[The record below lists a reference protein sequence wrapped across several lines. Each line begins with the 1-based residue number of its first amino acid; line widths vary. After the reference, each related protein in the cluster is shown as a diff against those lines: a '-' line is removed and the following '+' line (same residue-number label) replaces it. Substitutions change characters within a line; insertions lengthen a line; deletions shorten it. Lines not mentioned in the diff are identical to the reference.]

1 MTRTL
6 HTSRRDA
13 LKMLGG
19 VPLLPLAASAAG
31 GASFLFRAGPAFA
44 TPAVTSASF
53 VSMAAPTLDNAAAM
67 ATTSVGSSLS
77 VTFSDGTQQSYA
89 LSYEPFFVT
98 GAEVPDGKGGTVIAG
113 GYYDINGKPILDDPS
128 SEAQKPQF
136 FSDCPDGL
144 SLINLDNASVEGVQ
158 GNALFAVVQFEYTS
172 LNAAGGKMYG
182 LLPSPIAVLTLD
194 QDKNSGRLKLVKY
207 SVVDTAAANGLWITC
222 GASLS
227 PWNTHLSSEE
237 YEPDATVAENKQ
249 LAGFSQNLF
258 GDPAKANPYHYG
270 HLPEVTVNPDGT
282 GSVTKH
288 YCLGRISHELVQ
300 VMPDERTVLMG
311 DDATNGGLFMFVADK
326 ARDLSSGALYVA
338 KWNQKT
344 KENGGSADL
353 SWIRLGHATSDQV
366 KALADSLKA
375 ADILDVKI
383 EDPKDPSYVQIPYSG
398 KPNWV
403 KFTAG
408 QELAAAFLETHRY
421 AAVKGGSLGFTKME
435 GTSVNAKDK
444 VAYSVISYVKK
455 EMKNGSGGISVDGPN
470 AGAIYAL
477 NMKGGQADDT
487 GAAIDSEWVPV
498 DMAAVPEL
506 VGQDLETPDEMGNL
520 AAIDK
525 LGNPDNIKFSE
536 RLRTLFIGEDSGTH
550 VNNYLWAFNVDTRQ
564 LSRLLS
570 TPSGAESTGLHAVDD
585 ANGFTYI
592 MSNFQHAGDWE
603 LEKDASGNVTGGL
616 HVKVYEKL
624 TPLIK
629 ANYADARGKL
639 GGAVGYLSG
648 MPAAS

>member
-1 MTRTL
+1 MT
-6 HTSRRDA
+6 HPIQTSRRNA

-19 VPLLPLAASAAG
+19 APLLPLAASAAG

-77 VTFSDGTQQSYA
+77 VTFSDGTQQNYA

-98 GAEVPDGKGGTVIAG
+98 GAEVPDGKGGTLIAG
-113 GYYDINGKPILDDPS
+113 GYYDINGKPILDDSS

-136 FSDCPDGL
+136 FSDCPDGF
-144 SLINLDNASVEGVQ
+144 SLLKPENASVEGVQ

-194 QDKNSGRLKLVKY
+194 QDKSSGRLKLVKY
-207 SVVDTAAANGLWITC
+207 SPVD
-222 GASLS
+222 
-227 PWNTHLSSEE
+227 NTHLSSEE

-326 ARDLSSGALYVA
+326 ARDLSSGTLYVA

-353 SWIRLGHATSDQV
+353 GWIKLGHATSDQV

-375 ADILDVKI
+375 ADILDVKT

-403 KFTAG
+403 KFSPG

-444 VAYSVISYVKK
+444 VAYSVISYIKK

-498 DMAAVPEL
+498 DMAAVPAL
-506 VGQDLETPDEMGNL
+506 VGQDLDTPDEMGNL

>member
-98 GAEVPDGKGGTVIAG
+98 GAEVPDGKGGTLIAG
-113 GYYDINGKPILDDPS
+113 GYYDIKGKPILDDSS

-136 FSDCPDGL
+136 FSDCPDGF
-144 SLINLDNASVEGVQ
+144 SLLKLDNAAVEGVQ

-207 SVVDTAAANGLWITC
+207 SVVDTAAVNGLWITC

-237 YEPDATVAENKQ
+237 YEPDATLAENKQ

-326 ARDLSSGALYVA
+326 ARDLSSGTLYVA

-353 SWIRLGHATSDQV
+353 GWLKLGHATSDQV

-375 ADILDVKI
+375 ADILDVKT
-383 EDPKDPSYVQIPYSG
+383 EDPQDPGYVQIPYGG
-398 KPNWV
+398 KSNWV
-403 KFTAG
+403 KINPG

-444 VAYSVISYVKK
+444 VAYSVISYIKK
-455 EMKNGSGGISVDGPN
+455 EMKNGSGGIAVDGPN

-498 DMAAVPEL
+498 DMAAIPEL

-616 HVKVYEKL
+616 HAKVYEKL
-624 TPLIK
+624 APLIK

>member
-1 MTRTL
+1 MTRAVP
-6 HTSRRDA
+6 TSRRNA

-19 VPLLPLAASAAG
+19 APLLPLAASAAG
-31 GASFLFRAGPAFA
+31 GASFLFRTGPAFA

-77 VTFSDGTQQSYA
+77 VTFSDGSQQSYA

-98 GAEVPDGKGGTVIAG
+98 GAEVPDGKGGTLVAG
-113 GYYDINGKPILDDPS
+113 GYYDINGKPILDDS
-128 SEAQKPQF
+128 STEAQKPQF
-136 FSDCPDGL
+136 FSDCPDGF
-144 SLINLDNASVEGVQ
+144 SLMKLDNAAVDGVQ
-158 GNALFAVVQFEYTS
+158 GNTLFAVVQFEYTS

-194 QDKNSGRLKLVKY
+194 QDKSSGRLKLVKY
-207 SVVDTAAANGLWITC
+207 SAVDTAAANGLWITC

-249 LAGFSQNLF
+249 LAGFSQHLF

-288 YCLGRISHELVQ
+288 YCLGRISHELIQ
-300 VMPDERTVLMG
+300 VMPDERTALMG

-326 ARDLSSGALYVA
+326 ARALSSGTLYVA

-353 SWIRLGHATSDQV
+353 SWIKLGHATSDQV

-375 ADILDVKI
+375 ADILDVKT
-383 EDPKDPSYVQIPYSG
+383 EDPKDPSYIQIPYSG

-403 KFTAG
+403 KINSG

-455 EMKNGSGGISVDGPN
+455 EMKNGSGGISVEGPN
-470 AGAIYAL
+470 AGAVYAL

-498 DMAAVPEL
+498 DMAAIPEL

-520 AAIDK
+520 AAMDK

-592 MSNFQHAGDWE
+592 MSNFQHAADWE

>member
-1 MTRTL
+1 MTRPIP
-6 HTSRRDA
+6 TSRRNA

-19 VPLLPLAASAAG
+19 APLLPLAASAAG
-31 GASFLFRAGPAFA
+31 GASFLFRAESAFA

-53 VSMAAPTLDNAAAM
+53 VSMAAPTLENAAAM

-77 VTFSDGTQQSYA
+77 VTFSDGSQQSYA

-113 GYYDINGKPILDDPS
+113 GYYDINGKPILDDSS

-136 FSDCPDGL
+136 FSDCPDGF
-144 SLINLDNASVEGVQ
+144 SLLKPEKAAVDGVQ

-194 QDKNSGRLKLVKY
+194 QDKSSGRLKLVKY
-207 SVVDTAAANGLWITC
+207 SVVDTSSANGLWITC

-249 LAGFSQNLF
+249 LAGFSQHLF

-270 HLPEVTVNPDGT
+270 HLPEVTVNADGT

-326 ARDLSSGALYVA
+326 ARDLSSGSLYVA

-353 SWIRLGHATSDQV
+353 SWIKLGHATSDQV

-375 ADILDVKI
+375 ADIVDVKT
-383 EDPKDPSYVQIPYSG
+383 EDPKDPSYIQIPYSG

-403 KFTAG
+403 KFAPG

-624 TPLIK
+624 APLIK
-629 ANYADARGKL
+629 ANYADAHGKL